1 MYRGKYPLYV
11 TRGNRLKIRNNVII
25 NNTQCYKNRI
35 FKLKQNKMK
44 NSKNV
49 KTVKT
54 VESAQETAQRIFAEF
69 QAKQAEM
76 QNQIEIAKEIKRNE
90 KRSTSEHISMKNN
103 ALIEIYNAG
112 LEGITIAKLMQC
124 KPIQNKKEAYNIH
137 TINRDWNRYSAVQSE
152 QENLNEKGCMVAF
165 TVEFCKPSPSLKSK
179 NNNRI
184 ILPQVFRE
192 TLKAYLLANN
202 VKEEMLKEI

>member
-1 MYRGKYPLYV
+1 
-11 TRGNRLKIRNNVII
+11 
-25 NNTQCYKNRI
+25 
-35 FKLKQNKMK
+35 MK
-44 NSKNV
+44 NSTSTP

-54 VESAQETAQRIFAEF
+54 VVQTAEQIFAEF
-69 QAKQAEM
+69 QAKQIEM
-76 QNQIEIAKEIKRNE
+76 QKQIEITKEIKRNE
-90 KRSTSEHISMKNN
+90 KRSTSEHVSMKNN
-103 ALIEIYNAG
+103 VLLLIYNAG
-112 LEGITIAKLMQC
+112 LKGITVAQIMQQ

-165 TVEFCKPSPSLKSK
+165 TVEFCEPNASLKSK

-202 VKEEMLKEI
+202 VTQEMLTEI